1 VTRRERFRAWRHT
14 RPFTGGLLVL
24 LAGLELV
31 LIPLMGDLGH
41 GAIKL
46 VIYIGIGGVFGVLI
60 GLLLI
65 AAGIML
71 WVQPV
76 HRVFYGIASIV
87 LGIVSFPASNLG
99 GFFIGMLLAIIGGS
113 IGFAWTPVEPAPAP
127 VASARAA
134 DDSGAEGSLAD
145 VGLADDSTADDST
158 ADDSTAD
165 DSTAEESAPAE
176 GRVNG
181 TPESAAQP

>member
-1 VTRRERFRAWRHT
+1 VTRRERFRAWRHG
-14 RPFTGGLLVL
+14 RPFSGGLLVL

-65 AAGIML
+65 AAGITL
-71 WVQPV
+71 WVNPV
-76 HRVFYGIASIV
+76 HRVFYGIAAIV

-99 GFFIGMLLAIIGGS
+99 GFFIGMLLAIVGGS
-113 IGFAWTPVEPAPAP
+113 IGFAWTPAEPEQ
-127 VASARAA
+127 VASESA
-134 DDSGAEGSLAD
+134 DRGSGAGGGLAD
-145 VGLADDSTADDST
+145 VGLAGRNAADRNAAGRNA
-158 ADDSTAD
+158 ADRNAAGRNAAD
-165 DSTAEESAPAE
+165 ERGA
-176 GRVNG
+176 NG
-181 TPESAAQP
+181 TAESAAQP

>member
-71 WVQPV
+71 WVNPV

-113 IGFAWTPVEPAPAP
+113 IGFAWTPFEPDR
-127 VASARAA
+127 VVSESAA
-134 DDSGAEGSLAD
+134 DASGTDGSLAD
-145 VGLADDSTADDST
+145 VGLAGGSATNGGGANGS
-158 ADDSTAD
+158 
-165 DSTAEESAPAE
+165 AEP
-176 GRVNG
+176 
-181 TPESAAQP
+181 AAQP

>member
-60 GLLLI
+60 GLLLV

-71 WVQPV
+71 WVNPAQ
-76 HRVFYGIASIV
+76 RVFYGIASIV

-99 GFFIGMLLAIIGGS
+99 GFFIGMLLAIIGGA
-113 IGFAWTPVEPAPAP
+113 IGFAWTPVEPDQVP
-127 VASARAA
+127 SERAA
-134 DDSGAEGSLAD
+134 DRSGADGSLAD
-145 VGLADDSTADDST
+145 VGLAD
-158 ADDSTAD
+158 
-165 DSTAEESAPAE
+165 ESAPSERPADGGAAPEGAAAGAGANGNAE
-176 GRVNG
+176 
-181 TPESAAQP
+181 PAAQP

>member
-1 VTRRERFRAWRHT
+1 MTRHALWRARRRGTTGARGGDGMLTRRERFRAWRHS

-60 GLLLI
+60 GLLLV

-71 WVQPV
+71 WVNPV

-99 GFFIGMLLAIIGGS
+99 GFFIGMLLAIVGGS
-113 IGFAWTPVEPAPAP
+113 IGFAWTPVEPDRVATASPADESP
-127 VASARAA
+127 ANGSA
-134 DDSGAEGSLAD
+134 E
-145 VGLADDSTADDST
+145 
-158 ADDSTAD
+158 
-165 DSTAEESAPAE
+165 P
-176 GRVNG
+176 
-181 TPESAAQP
+181 AAQP

>member
-1 VTRRERFRAWRHT
+1 VTRRERFRAWRHS

-24 LAGLELV
+24 LAGIELV
-31 LIPLMGDLGH
+31 LIPLLGDLGH

-71 WVQPV
+71 WVNPV

-99 GFFIGMLLAIIGGS
+99 GFFIGMLLAIVGGS
-113 IGFAWTPVEPAPAP
+113 IGFAWTPVEPDQ
-127 VASARAA
+127 VASGSVTDESVPDESVA
-134 DDSGAEGSLAD
+134 DGSLAD
-145 VGLADDSTADDST
+145 VGLADGSA
-158 ADDSTAD
+158 ANGGGANGN
-165 DSTAEESAPAE
+165 AEP
-176 GRVNG
+176 
-181 TPESAAQP
+181 AAQP

>member
-1 VTRRERFRAWRHT
+1 MTTQALGRARRRALAAIGGTGSLRRPRPDGLASTWGGDGPVTRRRRFRAWRRS
-14 RPFTGGLLVL
+14 RPFSGGLLVL
-24 LAGLELV
+24 LAGLELL

-71 WVQPV
+71 WVNPV
-76 HRVFYGIASIV
+76 HRVFYGIAGIV

-99 GFFIGMLLAIIGGS
+99 GFFIGMLLAIVGGS
-113 IGFAWTPVEPAPAP
+113 IGFAWTPVEPDQ
-127 VASARAA
+127 AA
-134 DDSGAEGSLAD
+134 D
-145 VGLADDSTADDST
+145 
-158 ADDSTAD
+158 
-165 DSTAEESAPAE
+165 ESAEP
-176 GRVNG
+176 
-181 TPESAAQP
+181 AAQP

>member
-1 VTRRERFRAWRHT
+1 MTRHALWRARQRGTTGARGGDSMLTRRERFRAWRHS

-65 AAGIML
+65 AAGITL
-71 WVQPV
+71 WVNPV

-113 IGFAWTPVEPAPAP
+113 IGFAWAPVEPGQVANETPVSGRPANGGG
-127 VASARAA
+127 ANGSA
-134 DDSGAEGSLAD
+134 E
-145 VGLADDSTADDST
+145 
-158 ADDSTAD
+158 
-165 DSTAEESAPAE
+165 P
-176 GRVNG
+176 
-181 TPESAAQP
+181 AAQP